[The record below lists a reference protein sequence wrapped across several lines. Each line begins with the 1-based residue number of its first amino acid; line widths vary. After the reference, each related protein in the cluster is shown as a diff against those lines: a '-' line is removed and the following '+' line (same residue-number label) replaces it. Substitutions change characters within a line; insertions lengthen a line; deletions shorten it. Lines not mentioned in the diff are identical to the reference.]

1 MWQLPPGITP
11 DGIIMYLRKS
21 RSDDPLMTVEE
32 VLANHEQR
40 LDAWVDRNLP
50 GLGRVPEENRYRE
63 VVSGETIASRPDVQ
77 EVLRR
82 IESPKVQAVL
92 IVEPQRLSRGDLED
106 IGRLVKLFRYTDTL
120 VFTER
125 YNYDLRDDRDRSDF
139 ERELKSGN
147 EFLEYQKRIMN
158 AGKLLSV
165 QNGYFIGNC
174 PPYGYKKISYKEGK
188 KTVYSLEPIPEEA
201 AVVKMIFE
209 MYAQGGSSHGI
220 ARELNRL
227 GIKTQR
233 GARWNPESLK
243 SMRVNE
249 HYLGMVFWLKC
260 REVKVVEGGEVITKR
275 QIQDEY
281 MLYPGRHQ
289 AIIDREL
296 WDKVQEIRGKIP
308 PVKGKAKCV
317 NPMAGLI
324 FCSCGKPMTLR
335 KYKRKDGTERS
346 PDRLLCSNHEPCG
359 GASCLATEMDQAVAG
374 ILREAIQD
382 FELKI
387 ENNDGDAVIRHQQL
401 IDRLE
406 KKLEDLN
413 AQELSQWE
421 KYTQEGMPKHIF
433 DQLNTK
439 VLQEK
444 DETKQAILE
453 ARDTMP
459 GPVDYSNKK
468 AMFSDALAALLSD
481 DAPALEKNMLLK
493 NCIERIDYSRKK
505 KPGNNRRYGTPEPI
519 ELDVQLRV

>member
-21 RSDDPLMTVEE
+21 RSDDPLMSVEE

-40 LDAWVDRNLP
+40 LDAWVERNLP

-106 IGRLVKLFRYTDTL
+106 IGRLVKLFRYTDTY

-125 YNYDLRDDRDRSDF
+125 YNYDLRDDRDRHDF

-158 AGKLLSV
+158 AGRLLAV
-165 QNGYFIGNC
+165 QNGYFIGNTA
-174 PPYGYKKISYKEGK
+174 PYGYRKISYKEGK

-249 HYLGMVFWLKC
+249 HYLGMVFWMKR
-260 REVKVVEGGEVITKR
+260 REVKIVEGGEIITKR
-275 QIQDEY
+275 QDQEEY

-289 AIIDREL
+289 AIIDRDL
-296 WDKVQEIRGKIP
+296 WEKVQEIRGKIP

-387 ENNDGDAVIRHQQL
+387 ENNDAGAVIRHQQ
-401 IDRLE
+401 IIAGLE

-433 DQLNTK
+433 DQLNAK

-444 DETKQAILE
+444 DETKQALLE

-459 GPVDYSNKK
+459 GPVDYSIKK
-468 AMFSDALAALLSD
+468 AMFSDALAALLKD
-481 DAPALEKNMLLK
+481 DAPALEKNILLK

-505 KPGNNRRYGTPEPI
+505 KPGNNRRYGTPEPM